1 MTTGGFSQI
10 DIIWED
16 PGIALFLHTL
26 ASFSRLILFDR
37 RGTGASDPL
46 PPDPCLRGSLT
57 LRNSPWSWTRSA
69 VSAPHSWRKSTLAPS
84 RCSSPGPGRNG
95 PARSSWPTP
104 RPSSSPLTTTPS
116 GSPAEVTQTL
126 LGQLDQLWGSEALA
140 GILMPSRAGD
150 ERFRRWFAK
159 LQRTGAS
166 PRAAKALLHA
176 ALEVDARPILPL
188 VHAPTL
194 VLHRRDAHVVP
205 IQHARFL
212 AEHIPDAK
220 LVELPGSDLSL
231 MWETREQILDL
242 IEEFLTGVH
251 PMPPPKRVLATVLF
265 TDIVGSTERARELGD
280 RRWRQLLDLHDELA
294 DRLVD
299 EATGRLI
306 KTTGRPTPGGETAA
320 TTPPAD
326 SASRRPWG

>member
-1 MTTGGFSQI
+1 
-10 DIIWED
+10 
-16 PGIALFLHTL
+16 
-26 ASFSRLILFDR
+26 
-37 RGTGASDPL
+37 
-46 PPDPCLRGSLT
+46 
-57 LRNSPWSWTRSA
+57 
-69 VSAPHSWRKSTLAPS
+69 V
-84 RCSSPGPGRNG
+84 
-95 PARSSWPTP
+95 
-104 RPSSSPLTTTPS
+104 
-116 GSPAEVTQTL
+116 
-126 LGQLDQLWGSEALA
+126 GSEALA

-188 VHAPTL
+188 IHAPTL
-194 VLHRRDAHVVP
+194 VLHRRDAHFIP

-265 TDIVGSTERARELGD
+265 SDIVGSTERARELGD

-294 DRLVD
+294 DRLVE

-306 KTTGRPTPGGETAA
+306 KTTGDGILATFDGPGRGSAARPRSATKCAASDSSSGKGCIPARSSCATATSAVSRCTSRPG
-320 TTPPAD
+320 
-326 SASRRPWG
+326 